1 MKVKKADIGIAVYVL
16 SAFVMMIVPIP
27 NFLLD
32 ILLALNMSVA
42 FCILFATMFATE
54 VLDLSF
60 FPTVLLFT
68 TLFRISLNIS
78 STRLILRTGQPGNVV
93 TVWIIR
99 I

>member
-42 FCILFATMFATE
+42 FCILFSKHTATDAEMKIHPKTLKPNAQIKPLNQT
-54 VLDLSF
+54 LKPDL
-60 FPTVLLFT
+60 
-68 TLFRISLNIS
+68 
-78 STRLILRTGQPGNVV
+78 
-93 TVWIIR
+93 
-99 I
+99 